1 MAFIIDDLL
10 LLPFNLAKKIL
21 EGIINEVD
29 KERLVTRAGVMEKLK
44 EFQLLLDEGKISEKD
59 YNQIEKEL
67 IQRLK
72 EIKKMEEWKWQRN

>member
-10 LLPFNLAKKIL
+10 LLPFTLAKKIL

-72 EIKKMEEWKWQRN
+72 EIKKMEE

>member
-29 KERLVTRAGVMEKLK
+29 KERLVTKEGVMEKLR
-44 EFQLLLDEGKISEKD
+44 EYQLLLDEGKISEGD

-67 IQRLK
+67 IERLK
-72 EIKKMEEWKWQRN
+72 EIKRTEE

>member
-21 EGIINEVD
+21 DGIINEVD

-72 EIKKMEEWKWQRN
+72 EIKKMEE

>member
-10 LLPFNLAKKIL
+10 LLPFTLAKKIL
-21 EGIINEVD
+21 EGIKNEVD

-59 YNQIEKEL
+59 YSQIEKEL

-72 EIKKMEEWKWQRN
+72 EIKKTEE

>member
-10 LLPFNLAKKIL
+10 KMPLTLAKKVL
-21 EGIINEVD
+21 EGIMNEVD
-29 KERLVTRAGVMEKLK
+29 KQRLVTKEGVIEKLK
-44 EFQLLLDEGKISEKD
+44 EYQLLLDEGKISEED

-72 EIKKMEEWKWQRN
+72 KIKRAEE

>member
-10 LLPFNLAKKIL
+10 LLPFNLAKKVL

-29 KERLVTRAGVMEKLK
+29 KERLITKAGVMEKLK

-59 YNQIEKEL
+59 YLQIEKEL

-72 EIKKMEEWKWQRN
+72 EIKKTEE

>member
-10 LLPFNLAKKIL
+10 MLPINLAKKVL

-29 KERLVTRAGVMEKLK
+29 KERLVTKEGVMEKLK
-44 EFQLLLDEGKISEKD
+44 EYQLLLDEGKISEGD

-67 IQRLK
+67 IQKLK
-72 EIKKMEEWKWQRN
+72 KIKRAEE

>member
-10 LLPFNLAKKIL
+10 KMPLTLAKKVL
-21 EGIINEVD
+21 EGIMNEID
-29 KERLVTRAGVMEKLK
+29 KERLVTKEGVIEKLK
-44 EFQLLLDEGKISEKD
+44 EYQLLLDEGKISEED

-72 EIKKMEEWKWQRN
+72 KIKRAEE

>member
-10 LLPFNLAKKIL
+10 LMPFNLVKKIL
-21 EGIINEVD
+21 EGIKNEVD
-29 KERLVTRAGVMEKLK
+29 KERLVTKEGVMEKLK

-59 YNQIEKEL
+59 YNQIEKNL

-72 EIKKMEEWKWQRN
+72 EIKKTEE

>member
-29 KERLVTRAGVMEKLK
+29 KERLVTRAGVMGKLK
-44 EFQLLLDEGKISEKD
+44 EFQLLLEEGKISEED
-59 YNQIEKEL
+59 YSQIEKEL

-72 EIKKMEEWKWQRN
+72 EIKKSEE

>member
-10 LLPFNLAKKIL
+10 KMPLTLAKKVV

-29 KERLVTRAGVMEKLK
+29 KERLVTKEGVMEKLK
-44 EFQLLLDEGKISEKD
+44 EYQLLLDEGKISEED

-72 EIKKMEEWKWQRN
+72 KIKRAEE

>member
-10 LLPFNLAKKIL
+10 LLPFTLAKKIL
-21 EGIINEVD
+21 EGIMNEVD

-44 EFQLLLDEGKISEKD
+44 EFQLLLEEGKISEED
-59 YNQIEKEL
+59 YSQIEKEL

-72 EIKKMEEWKWQRN
+72 EIKKSEE

>member
-10 LLPFNLAKKIL
+10 LLPFTLAKKIL
-21 EGIINEVD
+21 EGIKNEVD

-44 EFQLLLDEGKISEKD
+44 EFQLLLDEGRISEKD

-72 EIKKMEEWKWQRN
+72 EIKKTEE

>member
-29 KERLVTRAGVMEKLK
+29 KERLVTKEGVMEKLK
-44 EFQLLLDEGKISEKD
+44 EYQLLLDEGKISEGD

-67 IQRLK
+67 IERLK
-72 EIKKMEEWKWQRN
+72 EIKRTEE

>member
-10 LLPFNLAKKIL
+10 KMPLTLAKKIL

-29 KERLVTRAGVMEKLK
+29 KERLVTKEGVMEKLK
-44 EFQLLLDEGKISEKD
+44 EYQLLLDEGKISEGD

-72 EIKKMEEWKWQRN
+72 EIKRTEE

>member
-10 LLPFNLAKKIL
+10 LLPFNLAKKVL

-29 KERLVTRAGVMEKLK
+29 KERLVTKEGVIEKLK
-44 EFQLLLDEGKISEKD
+44 EYQLLLDEGKISEED

-72 EIKKMEEWKWQRN
+72 KIKRAEE

>member
-10 LLPFNLAKKIL
+10 KMPLTLAKKVL
-21 EGIINEVD
+21 EGIMNEVD
-29 KERLVTRAGVMEKLK
+29 KERLVTKEGVIEKLK
-44 EFQLLLDEGKISEKD
+44 EYQLLLDEGKISEED

-72 EIKKMEEWKWQRN
+72 KIKRAEE

>member
-10 LLPFNLAKKIL
+10 KMPLTLAKKVL
-21 EGIINEVD
+21 EGIMNEID
-29 KERLVTRAGVMEKLK
+29 KERLVTRAGVIEKLK
-44 EFQLLLDEGKISEKD
+44 EFQLLLDEGKISEED

-72 EIKKMEEWKWQRN
+72 EIKKSEE

>member
-29 KERLVTRAGVMEKLK
+29 KERLVTKAGVMEKLK
-44 EFQLLLDEGKISEKD
+44 EFQLLLDEGKISEED

-67 IQRLK
+67 IERLK
-72 EIKKMEEWKWQRN
+72 EIRETED

>member
-10 LLPFNLAKKIL
+10 KMPLTLAKKVV

-29 KERLVTRAGVMEKLK
+29 KERLVTKEGVMEKLK
-44 EFQLLLDEGKISEKD
+44 EYQLLLDEGKISEED

-72 EIKKMEEWKWQRN
+72 KINRAEE

>member
-10 LLPFNLAKKIL
+10 MLPFNLAKKIL

-29 KERLVTRAGVMEKLK
+29 KERLVTKEGVMEKLK
-44 EFQLLLDEGKISEKD
+44 EYQLLLDEGKISEED
-59 YNQIEKEL
+59 YNQIEKKL

-72 EIKKMEEWKWQRN
+72 EIRETED

>member
-10 LLPFNLAKKIL
+10 MLPFNLAKKIL

-29 KERLVTRAGVMEKLK
+29 KERLVTKEGVMEKLK
-44 EFQLLLDEGKISEKD
+44 EYQLLLDEGKISEGD

-67 IQRLK
+67 IERLK
-72 EIKKMEEWKWQRN
+72 EIKRTEE

>member
-10 LLPFNLAKKIL
+10 LMPFNLAKKIL
-21 EGIINEVD
+21 EGIKNEVD
-29 KERLVTRAGVMEKLK
+29 KERLVTKEGVMEKLK

-59 YNQIEKEL
+59 YNQIEKKL

-72 EIKKMEEWKWQRN
+72 EIKKTEE

>member
-10 LLPFNLAKKIL
+10 LMPFNLAKKIL

-29 KERLVTRAGVMEKLK
+29 KERLVTKEGVMEKLK
-44 EFQLLLDEGKISEKD
+44 EYQLLLDEGKISEED

-67 IQRLK
+67 IERLK
-72 EIKKMEEWKWQRN
+72 EIKRTEE

>member
-10 LLPFNLAKKIL
+10 LMPFTLAKKIL

-72 EIKKMEEWKWQRN
+72 EIKKTEE

>member
-10 LLPFNLAKKIL
+10 MLPFNLAKKIL

-29 KERLVTRAGVMEKLK
+29 KERLVTKEGVMEKLK
-44 EFQLLLDEGKISEKD
+44 EYQLLLDEGKISEGN

-67 IQRLK
+67 IERLK
-72 EIKKMEEWKWQRN
+72 EIKRTEE

>member
-29 KERLVTRAGVMEKLK
+29 KERLVTKAGVMEKLK

-72 EIKKMEEWKWQRN
+72 EIKKTEE

>member
-10 LLPFNLAKKIL
+10 KMPLTLAKKIL

-29 KERLVTRAGVMEKLK
+29 KERLVTKEGVMEKLK
-44 EFQLLLDEGKISEKD
+44 EYQLLLDEGKISEGD

-67 IQRLK
+67 IQKLK
-72 EIKKMEEWKWQRN
+72 KIKRAEE

>member
-10 LLPFNLAKKIL
+10 KMPLTLAKKIL
-21 EGIINEVD
+21 EGIMNEVD

-44 EFQLLLDEGKISEKD
+44 EFQLLLEEGKISEED
-59 YNQIEKEL
+59 YSQIEKEL

-72 EIKKMEEWKWQRN
+72 EIKKSEE